1 VNWFGRKLDSLFST
15 LFAASFA
22 LAASQLLEFI
32 QQYRQRLGGHLAE
45 AQLAFRQTIGADLPG
60 INAAA
65 RQALAMPQQ
74 ERITELATASNALA
88 SAGPWELPWQFLWH
102 LDFGVAGGTFRAY
115 QPALPLD
122 VVSLSYAAAGMVLG
136 WMTWELVKFLVR
148 PSRRARRAQSA
159 AH

>member
-1 VNWFGRKLDSLFST
+1 MKWLGRKLDSLVST

-45 AQLAFRQTIGADLPG
+45 AQIAFRQTIDGDLPG
-60 INAAA
+60 LNTAA
-65 RQALAMPQQ
+65 RAALATPQQ
-74 ERITELATASNALA
+74 ERVTELAQATSTLA
-88 SAGPWELPWQFLWH
+88 SAGPWELPWKFLWH
-102 LDFGVAGGTFRAY
+102 LDFGVAGGTLRDY

-136 WMTWELVKFLVR
+136 WMVWELIKSLFR
-148 PSRRARRAQSA
+148 PHRRHTTTLARSG
-159 AH
+159 